1 MPTDD
6 ILIRFKADTGQLKA
20 EFDELQATL
29 RKTAE
34 QEKKSGD
41 QSKVTSKEIAEA
53 AKRRNTLLLAEINVL
68 KQLEQQSK
76 KAFTPGQIKE
86 FNDRIAQSQKNI
98 SLLKGEQDKLS
109 GGNNL
114 LGQSF
119 AKLGG
124 LITAAFSVTQLLAFG
139 QESIRAFQAQEKSIA
154 QLRTALKNVAGEGN
168 EAVNRLIAQSNRLQ
182 KEGIFGDEQ
191 IQQTQKALVQ
201 FGLSAKQTEILT
213 QRIADFAATQNESIE
228 QSTDTFLRG
237 LEGQTRGLVTAGAR
251 FKDTG
256 NIIGNFNAILQST
269 EKFAGG
275 SAAAL
280 ETTAGQAQNVA
291 NRIDDIK
298 ERIGENLQP
307 AELLF
312 AEFKLGLTE
321 VAAAFI
327 DFFKQIK
334 DQGKVSASTITFDDV
349 IKQRVNNA
357 KAQFESLPEV
367 ALKNIQA
374 ANQALLDRPVDRS
387 RDINVQSATRTRLKD
402 EIAAINQIIEERKKQ
417 GEFEKELNKD
427 FKSLSDEKLRAEIE
441 NLNNST
447 LANSAAVK
455 DRVKLLEAELVKRKE
470 IAEKQRDIN
479 KQALEQAAQI
489 NAQAD
494 ADERERI
501 VKKAEA
507 DIAQIKATGEA
518 KATLEKAIRAKLAT
532 DLEKFDKELAD
543 KKKQQEEKNAKED
556 LQEILAA
563 IDLETQKTID
573 AQQEKF
579 NTIADL
585 SKDAVEKNQKEIAR
599 ITIEGEILKDKEILA
614 LTNLTVAER
623 LAAEKKL
630 LEDLAKLR
638 ANEVADF
645 AKGEAEKLEAIEET
659 IDQIGKSANAFND
672 LLNANNQA
680 TLQSLTESQEKQTE
694 SFDEQEEHLQDLL
707 DSHKITQHEFDKRSK
722 VLADN
727 RAKNEKIADDKIKA
741 VQLEQA
747 RRNKQ
752 LAIFEATLNLAKAI
766 SVALAAAPPPFNAV
780 LAAIS
785 AALAGVQLAAVIA
798 TPIPAFKKGT
808 KAKQGSG
815 LARVGEEG
823 EEIVFLPSQA
833 KVLPAQKTRQY
844 SDVLDSMFD
853 GKLDAYIHKN
863 YVLPALK
870 LHPPSVN
877 INLDYKK
884 LAKANK
890 QSDSISIDNW
900 DVLLDRLDHNPRR
913 TI

>member
-41 QSKVTSKEIAEA
+41 QSKVTSKEVAEA

-119 AKLGG
+119 VKLGG
-124 LITAAFSVTQLLAFG
+124 LITAAFSVTQLIAFG

-237 LEGQTRGLVTAGAR
+237 LEGQTRGLTVAGAK

-256 NIIGNFNAILQST
+256 TVIGNFNAILQST

-427 FKSLSDEKLRAEIE
+427 FKSLSDERLKAEIE

-532 DLEKFDKELAD
+532 DLEKFDKELAE
-543 KKKQQEEKNAKED
+543 KTSKQN

-563 IDLETQKTID
+563 IDLETQRTID

-579 NTIADL
+579 NAIGNI

-614 LTNLTVAER
+614 LTNLTTAER

-645 AKGEAEKLEAIEET
+645 AKGEAEKLEAIENT
-659 IDQIGKSANAFND
+659 IDQIGDSANAFND
-672 LLNANNQA
+672 LLNANSQD
-680 TLQSLTESQEKQTE
+680 TLQSLIESQEKQTE

-823 EEIVFLPSQA
+823 EEIVFLPDKA
-833 KVLPAQKTRQY
+833 KVLHNKGARENAGLI
-844 SDVLDSMFD
+844 DAMFD
-853 GKLDAYIHKN
+853 GTIDSYIHKH
-863 YVLPALK
+863 YTAPALK
-870 LHPPSVN
+870 LQAPNVN
-877 INLDYKK
+877 INIPPIDYKK

-900 DVLLDRLDHNPRR
+900 DVLLDRLVHNPRR